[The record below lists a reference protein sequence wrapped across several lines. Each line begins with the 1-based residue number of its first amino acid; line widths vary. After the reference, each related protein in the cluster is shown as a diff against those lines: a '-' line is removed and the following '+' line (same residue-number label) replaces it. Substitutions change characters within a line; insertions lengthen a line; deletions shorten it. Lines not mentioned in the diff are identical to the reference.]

1 MEFDADARRNIAE
14 RELLLPCRV
23 ELRQVCRIR
32 EQKCRS
38 TEFGEKH
45 IEVPL
50 ASNERLIFLGITS
63 AQRDPDEIVH
73 TVVEVREERVGLGV
87 EPKVS
92 DDLEQTAGKC
102 RSEEHTSE
110 LQSLMRISYA
120 VFCLKNKTKPNKLS
134 R

>member
-102 RSEEHTSE
+102 DILRFPTT
-110 LQSLMRISYA
+110 
-120 VFCLKNKTKPNKLS
+120 FCTIKRANEIIEFVIERLAD
-134 R
+134 

>member
-1 MEFDADARRNIAE
+1 MEFDADGRRNIAE
-14 RELLLPCRV
+14 RGIQLPCRV
-23 ELRQVCRIR
+23 ELRQVCRLR

-50 ASNERLIFLGITS
+50 ASNARLIFLGITS

-73 TVVEVREERVGLGV
+73 TLAEVREERVGLGV

-92 DDLEQTAGKC
+92 DDLEQT
-102 RSEEHTSE
+102 RSEENTSD
-110 LQSLMRISYA
+110 LQPLIRIPSH
-120 VFCLKNKTKPNKLS
+120 VFCMTHK
-134 R
+134 

>member
-1 MEFDADARRNIAE
+1 MRISDWSSD
-14 RELLLPCRV
+14 
-23 ELRQVCRIR
+23 VC
-32 EQKCRS
+32 S
-38 TEFGEKH
+38 SDL
-45 IEVPL
+45 PL

-102 RSEEHTSE
+102 DILRFPTTFRSEEHTSE

-120 VFCLKNKTKPNKLS
+120 VFCLKKQKISKNTRTS
-134 R
+134 AY

>member
-1 MEFDADARRNIAE
+1 MEFDANARRNNAE

-63 AQRDPDEIVH
+63 AQRYPDELVH
-73 TVVEVREERVGLGV
+73 AVVYVRAERVG
-87 EPKVS
+87 
-92 DDLEQTAGKC
+92 
-102 RSEEHTSE
+102 RSEERRVGEECVSPCRSSWWPA
-110 LQSLMRISYA
+110 L
-120 VFCLKNKTKPNKLS
+120 LKKKK
-134 R
+134 

>member
-50 ASNERLIFLGITS
+50 ASNERLI
-63 AQRDPDEIVH
+63 
-73 TVVEVREERVGLGV
+73 
-87 EPKVS
+87 
-92 DDLEQTAGKC
+92 

-120 VFCLKNKTKPNKLS
+120 VFCLKKKNMRNIKRPTPVNNNKTK

>member
-1 MEFDADARRNIAE
+1 MIRRPPRSTRTDTLFPTRRSSDLHYPLGRMEFDADARRNIAE

-63 AQRDPDEIVH
+63 AQRDPDELVH
-73 TVVEVREERVGLGV
+73 TVVEVREEDRKRVV
-87 EPKVS
+87 
-92 DDLEQTAGKC
+92 
-102 RSEEHTSE
+102 
-110 LQSLMRISYA
+110 
-120 VFCLKNKTKPNKLS
+120 
-134 R
+134 